1 MSFRIFDIQWDQ
13 LIEAIKSENIIKQ
26 LSGTDPVE
34 VLADPHYL
42 IPMLIIC
49 LILFFLKFRKTLV
62 FLLGCL
68 VFWYA
73 CVHQLPK
80 NGELKLHDIAS
91 FGTTCVMVLGT
102 WIYFFFIRE
111 D

>member
-1 MSFRIFDIQWDQ
+1 MTFKIFNIQWDQ
-13 LIEAIKSENIIKQ
+13 LVEAIRSENIIRQ
-26 LSGTDPVE
+26 LSNTDPVGIFS
-34 VLADPHYL
+34 DPHYL
-42 IPMLIIC
+42 IPAAIIG
-49 LILFFLKFRKTLV
+49 LALFFLKFRKTLV

-91 FGTTCVMVLGT
+91 FGTTCVLVLGT